1 MRERRGKLH
10 AFGIFVMGAE
20 DTSGRVRASVIDKVV
35 QLHNNN
41 HFERQRK

>member
-1 MRERRGKLH
+1 VAH
-10 AFGIFVMGAE
+10 HYITIAE